1 MDKREELTA
10 FLECAD
16 DMIKSNYIL
25 ADVKIVNLLKSI
37 AASETLVAVFK
48 NCLADF
54 DYEKAQKKYF
64 IKNKFFDDRGEFVL
78 PQTSRDLLALV
89 FILLLDIDAKRVG
102 FSEFLRKYFY
112 EDGSRSAGYTA
123 FINTMIK
130 PFRNS
135 VSALIE
141 SVIEGKIEDP
151 IEAFTR
157 EEERRAKE
165 QEEQRIA
172 EEQSKELLKTE
183 KGNYVKQILDYLV
196 EDKTKIKASK
206 LKPEIINELVYV
218 IDMLANVVGSDD
230 KDAINYAYISYK
242 YCSKAYRF
250 RYFRKARKIK
260 ALVDKIL

>member
-1 MDKREELTA
+1 MDKREELVA

-64 IKNKFFDDRGEFVL
+64 VKNKFFDDRGEFVL

-89 FILLLDIDAKRVG
+89 FVLLLDIDAKKVG
-102 FSEFLRKYFY
+102 FSEFLKKYFY

-135 VSALIE
+135 VAALME

-172 EEQSKELLKTE
+172 EEKNKELLKTE
-183 KGNYVKQILDYLV
+183 RGNFVKQILDYLV
-196 EDKTKIKASK
+196 EDKTKIKVSK

-218 IDMLANVVGSDD
+218 IDMLANVVNSDD

-242 YCSKAYRF
+242 YCAKAYRLRFF
-250 RYFRKARKIK
+250 RNARKIK
-260 ALVDKIL
+260 ALIGKIL